1 MGDKMQKKR
10 KEILCWN
17 RKLIE
22 DLPLP
27 SAVLRRELRCG

>member
-1 MGDKMQKKR
+1 MQKKR
-10 KEILCWN
+10 KEIVCWK

-27 SAVLRRELRCG
+27 FAVLRRELRCG